1 MGIAQNGKG
10 MGKKMI
16 EIKNIEF
23 SYKNTKKILDDIT
36 FDMKE
41 NHFIAILGNNGAGK
55 STLLK
60 CINGINTSDNGTVA
74 ISGENVLTMH
84 RREVAKR
91 IAYVA
96 QKNEGSRVTVFDTV
110 LLGRKPYIKWDATD
124 EDLKLV
130 DEIIEQM
137 GLNEFKLRYIDEI
150 SGGELQKVMLARA
163 LAQQP
168 KLLLLDEPTSS
179 LDPRNQ
185 YEVLSIIKNIAKN
198 KNIAVIIV
206 IHDLNLA
213 LRYCDRFLFIKNEK
227 IYSYGDIQTMTAD
240 CIEHVYEMPVAVQD
254 FNGIKIVIP
263 LPEEKIS

>member
-1 MGIAQNGKG
+1 
-10 MGKKMI
+10 MI
-16 EIKNIEF
+16 EINNIEF

-60 CINGINTSDNGTVA
+60 CINGINTSEKGTVF
-74 ISGENVLTMH
+74 ISGKNVLKMH
-84 RREVAKR
+84 NREIAKR

-96 QKNEGSRVTVFDTV
+96 QKNEGTRVTVFDTV
-110 LLGRKPYIKWDATD
+110 LLGRKPYIKWDATE

-130 DEIIEQM
+130 EKIIEQM
-137 GLNEFKLRYIDEI
+137 GLSEYKLRYIDEI

-179 LDPRNQ
+179 LDPKNQ
-185 YEVLSIIKNIAKN
+185 YEVLSIIKNIAK
-198 KNIAVIIV
+198 KENIAVIIV

-227 IYSYGDIQTMTAD
+227 IYSYGDIQTMTAN
-240 CIEHVYEMPVAVQD
+240 CIEHVYEMPVAVED

-263 LPEEKIS
+263 LPEETLVRRRI